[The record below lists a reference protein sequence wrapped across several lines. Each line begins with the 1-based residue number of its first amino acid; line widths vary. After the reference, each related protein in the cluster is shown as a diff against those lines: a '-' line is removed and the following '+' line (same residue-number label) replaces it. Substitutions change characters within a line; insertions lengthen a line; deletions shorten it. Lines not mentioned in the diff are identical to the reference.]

1 VSGAGSKRELP
12 LEIRVYRRFVLPSN
26 RPRPQAR
33 AHPFDRR
40 STQKVTSKI
49 GFTPFLQLAGNFT
62 SLCSY
67 RSLKAIDSPWAQ
79 NGPEIAP
86 ANSGLLLFWLD
97 WKYSMPH
104 QFETNPAVK
113 HQEILL
119 RTSIKEK
126 TLRTS

>member
-1 VSGAGSKRELP
+1 
-12 LEIRVYRRFVLPSN
+12 
-26 RPRPQAR
+26 
-33 AHPFDRR
+33 
-40 STQKVTSKI
+40 VTSKI
-49 GFTPFLQLAGNFT
+49 GFTPFLQLAGNF
-62 SLCSY
+62 SSPGSY

-97 WKYSMPH
+97 WKYPMPH

-113 HQEILL
+113 IRRYCYE
-119 RTSIKEK
+119 RAFKEK